1 MLLMKHVRVTLKVFG
16 SPRITQNDPYR
27 GEKEG
32 QWRRLGGTRPPHQE
46 IARPPPR
53 PPRTPKAALGG
64 GQEYQKMVR
73 NRH

>member
-46 IARPPPR
+46 AARPPPR
-53 PPRTPKAALGG
+53 PPQGRRRRPWEGG
-64 GQEYQKMVR
+64 K
-73 NRH
+73 NTKKW

>member
-46 IARPPPR
+46 AARPPP
-53 PPRTPKAALGG
+53 PPPKDAEGGLGRG
-64 GQEYQKMVR
+64 ARIPKNGKK
-73 NRH
+73 